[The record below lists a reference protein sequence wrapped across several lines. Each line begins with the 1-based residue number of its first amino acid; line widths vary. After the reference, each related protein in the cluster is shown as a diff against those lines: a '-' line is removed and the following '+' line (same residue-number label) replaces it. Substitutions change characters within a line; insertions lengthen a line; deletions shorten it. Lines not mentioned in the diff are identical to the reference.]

1 MAIIDNGKF
10 HDVSAFNTDFCVIG
24 AGAAGIITALEL
36 SSSGNRVL
44 LLESGGHSLDD
55 AAADLSEGD
64 IVGLPFTGLT
74 AGRARALGGATRL
87 WYGQCIRLED
97 IDYERRDWV
106 PHSGWPLGPADL
118 EPYFERAETY
128 LNLSEPVYD
137 SRVWKRFGISPPSFN
152 TALVEPRFTIYT
164 PQPDFSRAFGVRL
177 AQIPNVTVLLNASV
191 TAIGTRDG
199 GTRVDH
205 VEIRDPAGRAS
216 LVTASTVVLAA
227 GGIENARLLLVSN
240 DVATAGLGNGRDLV
254 GRFFQDHPN
263 GITAHLK
270 TSKPDAI
277 HRVFRQFYRGGCKY
291 WPKLKLSDTEQRQ
304 LGVLNAIAH
313 PTYIYSKNS
322 PTQRIKRLLQALS
335 KRRLTADMV
344 RDLSGLVPHLPILVR
359 EGFSWLATGGTPMLP
374 TDAIALQCY
383 IEQAPNHDSRVM
395 LSSERDRFGV
405 PRAKVDWRVSD
416 LDRRTIQAMSRSVG
430 QEFQRL
436 GLADYAELE
445 WVAEPGSPMA
455 GRLNDAFHHAGTTRM
470 STSPH
475 DGVVD
480 INCGV
485 HGVRGLY
492 VAGSSVF
499 PTSGYANP
507 TLTILALSIR
517 LADHLKEMHR
527 RDGYP
532 SSIGL
537 NEPIA
542 EQFC

>member
-1 MAIIDNGKF
+1 MAIINSVECRDISDLN
-10 HDVSAFNTDFCVIG
+10 ADFCVIG

-36 SSSGNRVL
+36 SLSGSRVL
-44 LLESGGHSLDD
+44 LLESGDHSLDE
-55 AAADLSEGD
+55 AAADLSEGEV
-64 IVGLPFTGLT
+64 VGLPFAGLT

-87 WYGQCIRLED
+87 WYGQCIRFED

-118 EPYFERAETY
+118 VPYFERAESY
-128 LNLSEPVYD
+128 LNLPEPVYD
-137 SRVWKRFGISPPSFN
+137 SRVWERFGISPLSFN
-152 TALVEPRFTIYT
+152 TALVEPRFTIYA
-164 PQPDFSRAFGVRL
+164 PEPDFARVFGARL
-177 AQIPNVTVLLNASV
+177 AQAPNITVLLNASV
-191 TAIGTRDG
+191 TTIGTRDG
-199 GTRVDH
+199 GTKVDH
-205 VEIRDPAGRAS
+205 LEIRDPAGRAFR
-216 LVTASTVVLAA
+216 VMASTVVLAG
-227 GGIENARLLLVSN
+227 GGIENARLLLVSS

-263 GITAHLK
+263 GITAYLK
-270 TSKPDAI
+270 TSKPDVI

-291 WPKLKLSDTEQRQ
+291 WPKLKLSDTEQRR

-313 PTYIYSKNS
+313 PTYIYGKDS
-322 PTQRIKRLLQALS
+322 PTQRIKRLHQALS
-335 KRRLTADMV
+335 KRRFTADMV
-344 RDLSGLVPHLPILVR
+344 RDVGGLVPHLPLLVR
-359 EGFSWLATGGTPMLP
+359 EGFHWLATGGTPMLP
-374 TDAIALQCY
+374 TDAIAVQCY
-383 IEQAPNHDSRVM
+383 TEQAPNYDSRVT

-445 WVAEPGSPMA
+445 WVADPSSSVA
-455 GRLNDAFHHAGTTRM
+455 GRLNDGFHHAGTTRM
-470 STSPH
+470 SVSPQ

-507 TLTILALSIR
+507 TLAILALSIR
-517 LADHLKEMHR
+517 LADYLKEMQR
-527 RDGYP
+527 RDSYP

-542 EQFC
+542 KRF